1 MKITRKLMLKY
12 DRGHVDVLRVLC
24 EYKAD
29 FTVQKRETRETVLHR
44 VLAKDPTA
52 SSEENLLVSF

>member
-1 MKITRKLMLKY
+1 MIMKLMFIIN
-12 DRGHVDVLRVLC
+12 RGHLEVLQVLC

-29 FTVQKRETRETVLHR
+29 FTVHKRETRETVLHR

-52 SSEENLLVSF
+52 SSEQNLLVSFII